1 MKNKDILIGILAAL
15 TLAVF
20 SFLASTYPDG
30 LERIASDK
38 NFLSRA
44 RVFFAS
50 PIPDYLVPGVRNEKI
65 ATALAGISGVL
76 VIYFLGLGLAKLLIH
91 RK

>member
-1 MKNKDILIGILAAL
+1 MKNKDILIGILVAL
-15 TLAVF
+15 TLAAF
-20 SFLASTYPDG
+20 SFLASTCPDG
-30 LERIASDK
+30 LERVACDK
-38 NFLSRA
+38 NFLSGA
-44 RVFFAS
+44 RVFFKS

-65 ATALAGISGVL
+65 ATALAGIFGVL

>member
-1 MKNKDILIGILAAL
+1 MKNKDVLIGISVAL

-30 LERIASDK
+30 LERVAADK
-38 NFLSRA
+38 NFLSRG
-44 RVFFAS
+44 RVFLKS
-50 PIPDYLVPGVRNEKI
+50 PIPDYLVCGMRNEKI
-65 ATALAGISGVL
+65 ATVLAGIFGVSL
-76 VIYFLGLGLAKLLIH
+76 IYFLGLGLAKLLIR